1 MHADIRKRLT
11 EFVRRV
17 FNSISKY
24 KNFFQRLA
32 ILSKHTM
39 KEGQGRPRLKT
50 IPFFVTFKTILVD
63 FNCSVSGQ
71 EIFYTT
77 AR

>member
-1 MHADIRKRLT
+1 
-11 EFVRRV
+11 
-17 FNSISKY
+17 
-24 KNFFQRLA
+24 
-32 ILSKHTM
+32 M